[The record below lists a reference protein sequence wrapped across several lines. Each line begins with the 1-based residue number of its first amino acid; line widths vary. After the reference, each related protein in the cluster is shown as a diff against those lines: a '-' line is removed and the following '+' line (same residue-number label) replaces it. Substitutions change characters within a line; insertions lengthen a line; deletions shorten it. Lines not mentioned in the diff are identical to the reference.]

1 MLATEAPLIE
11 RMTLFWHGHFTTEYK
26 KVKDLGAIYNQNQL
40 FRKHAL
46 GSFKEMLH
54 DVSKGVAMLN
64 YLDGSKNKKNAPNE
78 NFAREVME
86 LFTLGEGRGY
96 TEKDIKEAAR
106 AFTGWSVKNGKFFFS
121 KQKHDNGEKTIFGKS
136 DTYHGGD
143 VLDMLLEKSSTK
155 KKIYNQEIDIKII

>member
-1 MLATEAPLIE
+1 MVHHFRRLRRILFRDLQNWWFSQMLTTEAPLIE
-11 RMTLFWHGHFTTEYK
+11 RMTLFWHGHFTTEFK
-26 KVKDLGAIYNQNQL
+26 KVKDLEALYNQNQL

-64 YLDGSKNKKNAPNE
+64 YLDGSKNKKNKPNE

-106 AFTGWSVKNGKFFFS
+106 AFTGWSVKDGKFS
-121 KQKHDNGEKTIFGKS
+121 LVNEIMTTEKKLF
-136 DTYHGGD
+136 
-143 VLDMLLEKSSTK
+143 LEKAIPITVATS
-155 KKIYNQEIDIKII
+155 